1 MAFFT
6 RVLNLIP
13 SRRSAAA
20 DQTTENKPVN
30 NNEKS
35 GSDDTDA
42 TRQGTD
48 TDLEQQ
54 RDHELTEVQE
64 DNLDRRRNVRT
75 LPRKTQIGR
84 VVEGARL

>member
-1 MAFFT
+1 MAFFS

-13 SRRSAAA
+13 GRSAAA
-20 DQTTENKPVN
+20 DQITENKASIN

-54 RDHELTEVQE
+54 REDELTELQE

-75 LPRKTQIGR
+75 LPRKTQNGILP
-84 VVEGARL
+84 EGARC

>member
-20 DQTTENKPVN
+20 DQTTENKSIN

-48 TDLEQQ
+48 PDLEQQ
-54 RDHELTEVQE
+54 REDELTEVQE

-75 LPRKTQIGR
+75 LPRKT
-84 VVEGARL
+84 

>member
-1 MAFFT
+1 MAFFA

-13 SRRSAAA
+13 IRRSAA
-20 DQTTENKPVN
+20 DPTTENQPI

-54 RDHELTEVQE
+54 REDELTELQE

-75 LPRKTQIGR
+75 LPRKTHIRQVLER
-84 VVEGARL
+84 AQY

>member
-13 SRRSAAA
+13 GRSAAA
-20 DQTTENKPVN
+20 DQATENKSV

-54 RDHELTEVQE
+54 REDELTELQE

-75 LPRKTQIGR
+75 LPRKIR
-84 VVEGARL
+84 F

>member
-1 MAFFT
+1 MAFFS
-6 RVLNLIP
+6 RVLNMIP
-13 SRRSAAA
+13 GRSTAA
-20 DQTTENKPVN
+20 DQTTENKASI

-54 RDHELTEVQE
+54 REDELTELQE

-75 LPRKTQIGR
+75 LPRKNQIKR
-84 VVEGARL
+84 IPEGARC

>member
-1 MAFFT
+1 MAFFS

-13 SRRSAAA
+13 GRSAAA
-20 DQTTENKPVN
+20 DQTTENKASIH
-30 NNEKS
+30 NEKS

-54 RDHELTEVQE
+54 REDELTEIQE

-75 LPRKTQIGR
+75 LPRKTQDEILHQ
-84 VVEGARL
+84 GARY